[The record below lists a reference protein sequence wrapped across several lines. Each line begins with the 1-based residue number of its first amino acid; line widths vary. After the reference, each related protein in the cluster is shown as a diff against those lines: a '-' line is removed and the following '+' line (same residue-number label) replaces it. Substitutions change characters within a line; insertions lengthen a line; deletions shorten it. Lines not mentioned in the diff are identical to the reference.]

1 MKSKIAGI
9 GIAVAFATL
18 FAAGPSFGQFGGGGG
33 SAPAAAPSGGSF
45 GGGGGA
51 PQQNAAPRGG
61 GNRGAVSGGGGN
73 RGAFVGGGGTNR
85 QAFGGR
91 DRGGYRGGHRGGYRG
106 YGYGAGVVI
115 GTTPFWGAPA
125 YGYDDDYYV
134 DAPAAGGDVAYC
146 MRRFRSYDPRS
157 GTYLG
162 NDGYRHACP

>member
-9 GIAVAFATL
+9 GVAVAFATL
-18 FAAGPSFGQFGGGGG
+18 LATGPSFGQFGGGGG
-33 SAPAAAPSGGSF
+33 SPPAAAPAAPSGGSF
-45 GGGGGA
+45 GGGGGGA
-51 PQQNAAPRGG
+51 RQQNAAPRG

-73 RGAFVGGGGTNR
+73 RGAFAGGGGSNR
-85 QAFGGR
+85 QAWRGR
-91 DRGGYRGGHRGGYRG
+91 DRGGYRGGYG
-106 YGYGAGVVI
+106 GYGAGVVI
-115 GTTPFWGAPA
+115 GTAPFWGAPA
-125 YGYDDDYYV
+125 YAYDDDYYV

>member
-9 GIAVAFATL
+9 GVAVAFATL
-18 FAAGPSFGQFGGGGG
+18 LATGPSFGQFGGGGG
-33 SAPAAAPSGGSF
+33 SPPAAAPAAPSGGSF

-51 PQQNAAPRGG
+51 RQQNAAPRG

-73 RGAFVGGGGTNR
+73 RGAFAGGGGSNR
-85 QAFGGR
+85 QAWRGR
-91 DRGGYRGGHRGGYRG
+91 DRGGYRGGYG
-106 YGYGAGVVI
+106 GYGAGVVI
-115 GTTPFWGAPA
+115 GTAPFWGAPA
-125 YGYDDDYYV
+125 YAYDDDYYV

-146 MRRFRSYDPRS
+146 MRRFRSYDPHS

>member
-61 GNRGAVSGGGGN
+61 GNRGA
-73 RGAFVGGGGTNR
+73 FVGGGGSNR